1 MTLDEFADGRG
12 VFLVKY
18 EAAPA
23 LKLADVKAQTGNFAI
38 ESVGLKLT
46 GKVTVKKE
54 TQYYLGAVELVK
66 GDAKSE
72 DAFKKLVELVTAKK
86 VNLVVSGILKED
98 DKTKAQS
105 LAVATVAEVDTKKP
119 GK

>member
-1 MTLDEFADGRG
+1 MTLDEFASGRG

-18 EAAPA
+18 DAAPV
-23 LKLADVKAQTGNFAI
+23 LKMADVKAQTGNFAI

-54 TQYYLGAVELVK
+54 TQYYIGAVELVK
-66 GDAKSE
+66 GADAAGE
-72 DAFKKLVELVTAKK
+72 EAFKKLAELVTAKK
-86 VNLVVSGILKED
+86 TMLVVSGILKED

-105 LAVATVAEVDTKKP
+105 LAVVTVGEVDKK